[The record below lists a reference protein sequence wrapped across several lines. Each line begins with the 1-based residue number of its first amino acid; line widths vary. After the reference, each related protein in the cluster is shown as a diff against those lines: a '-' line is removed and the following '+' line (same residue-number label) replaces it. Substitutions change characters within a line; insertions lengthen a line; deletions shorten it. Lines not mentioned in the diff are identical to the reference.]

1 MWAAFLHLIQRAVLN
16 TINEKGT
23 TLLAFG
29 LGLFVSMVQLGA
41 QMWGQ
46 RKQGKSAITARLRD
60 WKSYIGVALCSLP
73 QSGLKIRRPQGRG
86 CSSPPPGT
94 TISGILPNH

>member
-41 QMWGQ
+41 
-46 RKQGKSAITARLRD
+46 LRC
-60 WKSYIGVALCSLP
+60 GV
-73 QSGLKIRRPQGRG
+73 SGSKEKAP
-86 CSSPPPGT
+86 
-94 TISGILPNH
+94 